1 MFPSNAGSDRGRKNR
16 RHVPTVHLHPAE
28 IIRTAPPP
36 TRRLRFD
43 RVAISCVFGNPAD
56 RRTWSGAPYNLG
68 TALRRLGIEVETIHP
83 VIGRARRLAY
93 AARWL
98 LDGYGRLSTSEQVL
112 RATPARDHNAVTVA
126 EATARLG
133 VSHVIHTGTLDL
145 PAFDLLPDIR
155 HYLYCD
161 QSWNLSLRHRPDA
174 GQYTPR
180 ALAEYE
186 RLERE
191 ALASVAHVFTFSAQT
206 RDNIV
211 KHYGLPAERVTV
223 AGSGMGNIAPYF
235 GPKDYS
241 AARLLF
247 VAKHLFQAKGG
258 SLLLRAFALAR
269 RSRPDLTLTIVGDP
283 RSRSQVPRD
292 PHITFLG
299 NISWDALR
307 RLYADATLLTQ
318 PMLNDPWGQVYLEAL
333 CSRTPVLGLNRNGLP
348 EIIED
353 GTHGILVDE
362 ATPEAV
368 AAGILSA
375 VADPER
381 LKQMGESGQRHVM
394 NAYSWDRVAERIAC
408 I

>member
-1 MFPSNAGSDRGRKNR
+1 M
-16 RHVPTVHLHPAE
+16 PTVHLHPAE
-28 IIRTAPPP
+28 LIRTAPPP
-36 TRRLRFD
+36 PRRLRFE
-43 RVAISCVFGNPAD
+43 RIAISCVFGDPSD
-56 RRTWSGAPYNLG
+56 PRTWSGAPYNLG
-68 TALRRLGIEVETIHP
+68 AALRRLGIEVETIHP
-83 VIGRARRLAY
+83 AIGRARRLAY

-112 RATPARDHNAVTVA
+112 RAAPARDHNAITVA

-133 VSHVIHTGTLDL
+133 LRHVIHTGTLDL

-161 QSWNLSLRHRPDA
+161 QSWNLSLRHRLDA
-174 GQYTPR
+174 AHYTKR

-191 ALASVAHVFTFSAQT
+191 SLTSMAHIFTFGTQT
-206 RDNIV
+206 RDDIV
-211 KHYGLPAERVTV
+211 EHYGVPTERVSV
-223 AGSGMGNIAPYF
+223 VGSGMGGIAPYF
-235 GPKDYS
+235 GPKDYG

-247 VAKHLFQAKGG
+247 VAKHLFRAKGG
-258 SLLLRAFALAR
+258 PLLLRAFALAR
-269 RSRPDLTLTIVGDP
+269 RSRPDITLTIVGDA
-283 RSRSQVPRD
+283 RSRAYVPRD
-292 PHITFLG
+292 PKITFLAHVT
-299 NISWDALR
+299 WDALR

-318 PMLNDPWGQVYLEAL
+318 PMINDPWGQVYLEAL

-348 EIIED
+348 EIVE
-353 GTHGILVDE
+353 GGRHGILVDE

-375 VADPER
+375 LADPER
-381 LKQMGESGQRHVM
+381 LKRMGESGQRHVM

-408 I
+408 L